1 MDAAATKI
9 QARFRGR
16 GARSEVQAINAER
29 VKEREELA
37 MQLGATSVRTTVP
50 FFVCPEPVLA
60 SVLSAFVSRVFFLW
74 AELMSP
80 TDHPVCLLQTRT
92 EVSRDCLV
100 SAANSVAT
108 VLYLLSVANLQIQS
122 TFRGRKGR
130 RQAQEELAAKKR
142 MADLEVRK
150 THLV

>member
-29 VKEREELA
+29 EKEREELA

-60 SVLSAFVSRVFFLW
+60 SVLSSFVLSLSWQACFLRLFL
-74 AELMSP
+74 ECSF
-80 TDHPVCLLQTRT
+80 C
-92 EVSRDCLV
+92 
-100 SAANSVAT
+100 
-108 VLYLLSVANLQIQS
+108 
-122 TFRGRKGR
+122 GRS
-130 RQAQEELAAKKR
+130 
-142 MADLEVRK
+142 
-150 THLV
+150 